1 MVHTCEDFQDKRC
14 EKELICK
21 KPLNTPHVAKSEIQ
35 CTRLTL
41 KLCRSKIAKILPKVN
56 TSKV

>member
-1 MVHTCEDFQDKRC
+1 MRFGP
-14 EKELICK
+14 ICK

-35 CTRLTL
+35 CTGLTL
-41 KLCRSKIAKILPKVN
+41 ELCSSKNTKNLPRVH

>member
-1 MVHTCEDFQDKRC
+1 M
-14 EKELICK
+14 
-21 KPLNTPHVAKSEIQ
+21 AKSEIQ

-41 KLCRSKIAKILPKVN
+41 ELCSSKNNRNLPRVN